1 MSKPSPHRRRIA
13 ERLQTLQQFV
23 HGELWDVDLAAL
35 PRIKQ
40 FGFLLIRIGAI
51 VGKGLIADKCALQS
65 AALSY
70 ITLVSL
76 VPVLALSFAVSR
88 GLGAHDRVM
97 DILETNLAEL
107 PEKTRVFVTQVL
119 ELVERVNYG
128 ALGTIGLLI
137 IFFSAV
143 GMLAKIEKSFNAIW
157 GVQKPRSA
165 FRKFTDYISI
175 LVVVPL
181 LMLLATSVNT
191 AMSTGSFAA
200 FLETNLGSLYWM
212 YEKLIGLSGI
222 AMLCLAF
229 AFLYMFMP
237 NTNVRFGPALLS
249 GILAGTLWFLAQR
262 AYIQWQV
269 GVTLKNAIYGTFA
282 AIPFFLGWL
291 YVSWLIVLF
300 GAEVCFGVQNLGT
313 FVMERDS
320 AFSSLSTREL
330 IGLTATYQTCQAFLA
345 GDHTWDAE
353 TFAHQNDIPSRLMTE
368 VMHTLVTENILIAV
382 ETDRKTLYIPAEAPD
397 NLTLRSVVD
406 AFRGTPDE
414 PTLRIVREK
423 ADKAYQNF
431 SPPIETMR
439 ENLGKISFRSIIEKD
454 RACKAN
460 PA

>member
-1 MSKPSPHRRRIA
+1 MSKQSPHHRRILDQL
-13 ERLQTLQQFV
+13 RIFQRFV
-23 HGELWDVDLAAL
+23 HDELWDVDLAAL

-40 FGFLLIRIGAI
+40 FGFSLIRISTI

-76 VPVLALSFAVSR
+76 VPVLALSFAVSK
-88 GLGAHDRVM
+88 GLGAHERVM
-97 DILETNLAEL
+97 GIVEKNLAEL
-107 PEKTRVFVTQVL
+107 PEKTGVFVTQIL

-128 ALGTIGLLI
+128 ALGTIGLLV
-137 IFFSAV
+137 IFLSAV
-143 GMLAKIEKSFNAIW
+143 GMLAKIEKSFNTIW
-157 GVQKPRSA
+157 GVQKQRTA
-165 FRKFTDYISI
+165 IRKFTDYISI

-191 AMSTGSFAA
+191 ALSTGSFAA
-200 FLETNLGSLYWM
+200 FLENHLGPLYWM
-212 YEKLIGLSGI
+212 YQDLIGLSGI
-222 AMLCLAF
+222 ALLCLAF

-237 NTNVRFGPALLS
+237 NTNVRFGPALLA
-249 GILAGTLWFLAQR
+249 GIIAGILWFLAQR

-300 GAEVCFGVQNLGT
+300 GAEVSFGVQNLGT

-330 IGLTATYQTCQAFLA
+330 IGLTATFQTCQAFLA
-345 GDHTWDAE
+345 GDHTWAADE
-353 TFAHQNDIPSRLMTE
+353 FAHQNNIPFRLMTE

-382 ETDRKTLYIPAEAPD
+382 EVDRKTRYVPAEDPD

-406 AFRGTPDE
+406 AFRGTPND
-414 PTLRIVREK
+414 PTQRIVREQ
-423 ADKAYQNF
+423 ADKAYQHF
-431 SPPIETMR
+431 AHAIENMR
-439 ENLGKISFRSIIEKD
+439 ENLGKISFRSLIEED
-454 RACKAN
+454 RACNADT
-460 PA
+460 A